1 MDAATAVDRHFDFL
15 QDLNDRAG
23 AVLDERAD
31 EIYADLWG
39 QCKDGVKAHD
49 IVEKH
54 GDIPTETLA
63 AILKKAAEVSRA
75 GVMTSE
81 AKNLLCAFV
90 MAKLTGIL
98 SDAADYL
105 AESE

>member
-15 QDLNDRAG
+15 MDLKDRADV
-23 AVLDERAD
+23 ALDERAD
-31 EIYADLWG
+31 EIYADPWG

-63 AILKKAAEVSRA
+63 AILQKAAQLSRA
-75 GVMTSE
+75 GVMNTESRNQL
-81 AKNLLCAFV
+81 ATFV
-90 MAKLTGIL
+90 MAKLTVIL

>member
-31 EIYADLWG
+31 EIYADLWS
-39 QCKDGVKAHD
+39 QCKDGIKAFD
-49 IVEKH
+49 IVEKY

-63 AILKKAAEVSRA
+63 AILQKAAEVSRA

-105 AESE
+105 AKSE

>member
-15 QDLNDRAG
+15 MDAADRRAQSIE
-23 AVLDERAD
+23 DRAD